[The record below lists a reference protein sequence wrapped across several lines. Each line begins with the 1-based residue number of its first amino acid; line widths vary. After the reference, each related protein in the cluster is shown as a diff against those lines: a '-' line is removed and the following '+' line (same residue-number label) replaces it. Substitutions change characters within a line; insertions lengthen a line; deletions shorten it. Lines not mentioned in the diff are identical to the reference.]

1 MKYAP
6 FLLLF
11 LFNSEILSY
20 VALLGIMIIF
30 LGSILTEAER
40 SKTE

>member
-6 FLLLF
+6 FLFLF
-11 LFNSEILSY
+11 LLNNEILSY
-20 VALLGIMIIF
+20 IALLGIVIIF
-30 LGSILTEAER
+30 LGSIVTEAER